1 MANFDD
7 QVMGLTG
14 LTVNG
19 SSTAPSQPELTTFL
33 TDGAKEIINV
43 LPRNLKAKCTTFTLL
58 NASATI
64 LDLDAI
70 GEIMHVT
77 RENADSGYYA
87 PCRKIPAMYGDMSN
101 DSGSMMHYASATDP
115 VYWVDSNGSDAA
127 TLFVKPTPTDAQP
140 AKAYHISYPAVAYN
154 NATIA
159 NFPDEAEYL
168 VILYAACKS
177 LQSTMAGMNSNSDIT
192 TAFTATNTEL
202 DETQALADSVNAEIV
217 LSKAEVVLAK
227 AEVVKAIAEAA
238 ELATQTDGSSSG
250 IVTALTAINTAAD
263 RMGTYNWTDG
273 ATFDTTN
280 KQLTRVKDA
289 LDNAQKII
297 DDGANSPTGDAA
309 GDAATY
315 LFTEEDTEL
324 VESTIKIADSEIKR
338 AQTHIAEWVSIIDG
352 ALSEVNAFAKE
363 AESRTGFSGA
373 KSLAIKGHIDTA
385 NSYIRTAE
393 GYIKTA
399 NAYGQEI
406 QLKIAIASGYIQ
418 EAAARIQEDKQQYQ
432 WYQAQQIKL
441 QQDYDKGVKMLV
453 SGNVSYGEEEKSKRR

>member
-1 MANFDD
+1 MANFDA
-7 QVMGLTG
+7 QIQALAG
-14 LTVNG
+14 
-19 SSTAPSQPELTTFL
+19 TANNTEMN
-33 TDGAKEIINV
+33 DWAANGAKEIINV
-43 LPRNLKAKCTTFTLL
+43 LPPNLKAKCTTFTLL

-64 LDLDAI
+64 VDLDAI

-101 DSGSMMHYASATDP
+101 DSGNMMHYASETDP
-115 VYWVDSNGSDAA
+115 VYWIDSNGSNAA

-140 AKAYHISYPAVAYN
+140 AKAYHISYPSITCSDVS
-154 NATIA
+154 TIP

-168 VILYAACKS
+168 VVLYASVKV
-177 LQSTMAGMNSNSDIT
+177 LQNKMNEMNSNTDIT
-192 TAFTATNTEL
+192 TAFTATKTEL

-217 LSKAEVVLAK
+217 LSKADVVLAK
-227 AEVVKAIAEAA
+227 AEVVKAITEAG

-250 IVTALTAINTAAD
+250 IVTALAAIKTAAD

-338 AQTHIAEWVSIIDG
+338 AQTHIAEWVSIIEG
-352 ALSEVNAFAKE
+352 ALTEVNAFSRE
-363 AESRTGFSGA
+363 VESRTGFSGA
-373 KSLAIKGHIDTA
+373 KSLAIKGYIDTA
-385 NSYIRTAE
+385 NSYVKTAE

-399 NAYGQEI
+399 TAYGQEI
-406 QLKIAIASGYIQ
+406 QLKIGIAGAYIQ
-418 EAAARIQEDKQQYQ
+418 EAAARMQENQQQYQ
-432 WYQAQQIKL
+432 WYQAQQMKL

-453 SGNVSYGEEEKSKRR
+453 SGSVSYGEEEKSKRQ